1 MGFTV
6 SLFVAGLAFPN
17 RELEAAANVG
27 ITIASA
33 AAAIAGALLS
43 SGERDP
49 PGANSRRQTR
59 SPQDPDGHQPTFLP
73 PPARHVRTQPR
84 SNSEP
89 RSILRI
95 PATKPVTMGSR

>member
-27 ITIASA
+27 ITIVSA
-33 AAAIAGALLS
+33 ARRDCRALLS
-43 SGERDP
+43 SGEGIPREP
-49 PGANSRRQTR
+49 TVAGKRGARRILMATSPR
-59 SPQDPDGHQPTFLP
+59 SCRRPHATS
-73 PPARHVRTQPR
+73 AHNPR

-95 PATKPVTMGSR
+95 PATKPVTIGSR